1 MNSSLRDP
9 KLAQAL
15 GETRLG
21 RVLINAQS
29 RSGDEAEILG

>member
-21 RVLINAQS
+21 RVLINAH
-29 RSGDEAEILG
+29 GVIPHDPPA